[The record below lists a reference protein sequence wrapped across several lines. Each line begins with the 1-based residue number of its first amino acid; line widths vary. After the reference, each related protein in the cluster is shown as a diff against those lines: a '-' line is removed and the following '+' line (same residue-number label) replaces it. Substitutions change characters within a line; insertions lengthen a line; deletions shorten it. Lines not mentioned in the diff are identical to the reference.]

1 MTYGKP
7 KSAGENESYCL
18 TFYHHVTHDTW
29 WTQHNHMWSFPKIFG
44 YRWFLHTS
52 ILQKLFFSP
61 SHILPWSVQKH
72 HTSKHWVPHNFNNH
86 VLSLVVF
93 LSFGLWA
100 PQFQWREVLMQQH
113 NDILHNNVLLTL
125 CQLFVFGPFLFKR
138 NNAQSQLHKRTV
150 FPVLVWKTGL
160 HGAMTSTSSNNFG
173 MNWKVNISD
182 RPCE

>member
-1 MTYGKP
+1 MANLRVQGKM
-7 KSAGENESYCL
+7 KATVWLSITMWHMILDEHSTTTCGVSQKYL
-18 TFYHHVTHDTW
+18 DTDGFYTHRYYK
-29 WTQHNHMWSFPKIFG
+29 NC
-44 YRWFLHTS
+44 
-52 ILQKLFFSP
+52 FFSP

-86 VLSLVVF
+86 VLSLVVV

-150 FPVLVWKTGL
+150 FPVLVWKT
-160 HGAMTSTSSNNFG
+160 AMTSTSSNNFG